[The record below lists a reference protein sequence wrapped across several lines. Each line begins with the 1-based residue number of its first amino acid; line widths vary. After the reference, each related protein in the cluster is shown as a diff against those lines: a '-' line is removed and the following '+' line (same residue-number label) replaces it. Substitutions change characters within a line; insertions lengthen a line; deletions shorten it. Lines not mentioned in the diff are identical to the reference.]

1 MRPLLALMLLLLLQA
16 FHSNLANAADPS
28 LELVV
33 TQPYLEMHS
42 GPGRGFPVVYVVG
55 RDELVTVLYSRTEWY
70 KVRAPHGQEG
80 WVRRADLALTT
91 LASGEPAPIPPYPD
105 FSTHHWEVGAGY
117 GVYNRQNLVTAYG
130 DYSITDSID
139 AEFVVEQALGTL
151 DNRYIASFGLRHTFV
166 PEWKW
171 FSPTAGIGTAYQYI
185 EDKVPPAPLDKSNQ
199 MAYAS
204 LGARGFITRRF
215 MWRADWRHYVVF
227 NNLNVYEEL
236 EEWKLGFA
244 VFF

>member
-1 MRPLLALMLLLLLQA
+1 MRRLLALILLLQTFPFGVAVAAKRPLLQ
-16 FHSNLANAADPS
+16 
-28 LELVV
+28 LVV
-33 TQPYLEMHS
+33 TAPYLEMHS

-55 RDELVTVLYSRTEWY
+55 RDEVVTVLYSRTDWFR
-70 KVRAPHGQEG
+70 VRAPLGAEG
-80 WVRRADLALTT
+80 WARREDLAATKLEN
-91 LASGEPAPIPPYPD
+91 GEAAPIPAYPD
-105 FSTHHWEVGAGY
+105 FSSHRWEFGAGY
-117 GVYNRQNLVTAYG
+117 GVYNRQNLVTSYVDFG
-130 DYSITDSID
+130 LTDSID
-139 AEFVVEQALGTL
+139 AEAVLQQALGTL
-151 DNRYIASFGLRHTFV
+151 DNRIVATLGLRHTFI

-171 FSPTAGIGTAYQYI
+171 FSPTAGLGGGYQHI
-185 EDKVPPAPLDKSNQ
+185 VEKVPPAPLESSNE

-227 NNLNVYEEL
+227 NRLNVYEDL